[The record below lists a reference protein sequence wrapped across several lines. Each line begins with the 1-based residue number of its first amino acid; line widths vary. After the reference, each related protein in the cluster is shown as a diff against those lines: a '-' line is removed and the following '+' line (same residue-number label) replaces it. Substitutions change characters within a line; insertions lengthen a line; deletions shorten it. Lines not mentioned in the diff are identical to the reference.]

1 MQNLSVI
8 VPFFNEENFL
18 EISVQRLLDND
29 IYNEIILVDDCS
41 TDSSSSIAKKLE
53 LENEKVIYLK
63 TQDNGGKGYAV
74 ASTINLLS
82 STHTVIH
89 DADLEYFP
97 NDILEMYEQS
107 KLNTKSL
114 ILGSRFIG
122 NKTRKNVYK
131 RTFIA
136 NKVMSLFFSI
146 VHFVKITDI
155 ATCYKLLPAEF
166 FRQVKIIEKGFSI
179 EVEIV
184 SKFLKHNKSVYEVPI
199 SYSGRS
205 YEEGKKI
212 KIIDGFYYLVNT
224 IKYRIL
230 N

>member
-1 MQNLSVI
+1 MSLTVI
-8 VPFFNEENFL
+8 IPFFNEEKTL
-18 EISVQRLLDND
+18 SDSILRVL
-29 IYNEIILVDDCS
+29 NENIDLKILLVDDKS
-41 TDSSSSIAKKLE
+41 TDGSLVIANKFVQNYQNINLIQNKSNL
-53 LENEKVIYLK
+53 
-63 TQDNGGKGYAV
+63 GKGA
-74 ASTINLLS
+74 ALS
-82 STHTVIH
+82 LSQKFIETSHVIIH

-97 NDILEMYEQS
+97 SDFH
-107 KLNTKSL
+107 KLLAKSNQYPDSL

-122 NKTRKNVYK
+122 NKARKNIYK
-131 RTFIA
+131 RTYIA
-136 NKVMSLFFSI
+136 NKVMSLFFSLI
-146 VHFVKITDI
+146 HFVKITDI

-166 FRQVKIIEKGFSI
+166 FKQVNIVEKGFSI

-212 KIIDGFYYLVNT
+212 KISDGFYYLINT

>member
-1 MQNLSVI
+1 MIQNETNLEKEQLYLCRKNLSI
-8 VPFFNEENFL
+8 
-18 EISVQRLLDND
+18 
-29 IYNEIILVDDCS
+29 IY
-41 TDSSSSIAKKLE
+41 TK
-53 LENEKVIYLK
+53 
-63 TQDNGGKGYAV
+63 
-74 ASTINLLS
+74 
-82 STHTVIH
+82 IH

-97 NDILEMYEQS
+97 SDFHKILE
-107 KLNTKSL
+107 KSNQYPNSM

-122 NKTRKNVYK
+122 NKARKNVYK

-146 VHFVKITDI
+146 IHFVKITDI
-155 ATCYKLLPAEF
+155 ATCYKLLPADF
-166 FRQVKIIEKGFSI
+166 FKQVKIIEKGFSI

-184 SKFLKHNKSVYEVPI
+184 SKFQKHNKSVYEVPI

>member
-1 MQNLSVI
+1 M
-8 VPFFNEENFL
+8 
-18 EISVQRLLDND
+18 
-29 IYNEIILVDDCS
+29 
-41 TDSSSSIAKKLE
+41 
-53 LENEKVIYLK
+53 
-63 TQDNGGKGYAV
+63 
-74 ASTINLLS
+74 
-82 STHTVIH
+82 
-89 DADLEYFP
+89 
-97 NDILEMYEQS
+97 
-107 KLNTKSL
+107 

-122 NKTRKNVYK
+122 NKARKM
-131 RTFIA
+131 FI
-136 NKVMSLFFSI
+136 KELLLPIKSCLFFSI
-146 VHFVKITDI
+146 IHFVKITDI
-155 ATCYKLLPAEF
+155 ATCYKLLPADF

-184 SKFLKHNKSVYEVPI
+184 SKFLKYNKSVYEVPI

>member
-53 LENEKVIYLK
+53 SEINKVIYLK
-63 TQDNGGKGYAV
+63 THDNIGKGNAV
-74 ASTINLLS
+74 ASAINLLS

-97 NDILEMYEQS
+97 NDIVEMYELS

-122 NKTRKNVYK
+122 EKK
-131 RTFIA
+131 RTNIYVRTFLA
-136 NKVMSLFFSI
+136 NRIMSLFFSI
-146 VHFVKITDI
+146 VNFYRISDV
-155 ATCYKLLPAEF
+155 ATCYKLVPTSFLKQTNFKEN
-166 FRQVKIIEKGFSI
+166 GFSFEI
-179 EVEIV
+179 EIL
-184 SKFLKHNKSVYEVPI
+184 SKYLKFNKSVVEVPI
-199 SYSGRS
+199 AYEGRS

-212 KIIDGFYYLVNT
+212 KTVDGVLYLINT
-224 IKYRIL
+224 LRYKFF

>member
-1 MQNLSVI
+1 M
-8 VPFFNEENFL
+8 
-18 EISVQRLLDND
+18 
-29 IYNEIILVDDCS
+29 
-41 TDSSSSIAKKLE
+41 
-53 LENEKVIYLK
+53 
-63 TQDNGGKGYAV
+63 
-74 ASTINLLS
+74 
-82 STHTVIH
+82 
-89 DADLEYFP
+89 
-97 NDILEMYEQS
+97 
-107 KLNTKSL
+107 

-212 KIIDGFYYLVNT
+212 MIIDGFYYLVNT
-224 IKYRIL
+224 IKY
-230 N
+230 